1 MNGSNIRVSR
11 ETKSRLKGLG
21 LTQHESYN
29 NIILRLLDVKLDGRE
44 IDYLISDKKSNH
56 KLKVKVDWSKETENL
71 LYYNPSNNELTFDQP
86 SLNTKNETN
95 LYKWDNFLEYINSL
109 DNFFNILAVL
119 DEDESIEAGDIT
131 IKRLSTK

>member
-44 IDYLISDKKSNH
+44 IDYLISDKKSDH
-56 KLKVKVDWSKETENL
+56 ELKVKVDWSKETENL
-71 LYYNPSNNELTFDQP
+71 LYYNPSNNELTFNQP

-95 LYKWDNFLEYINSL
+95 IYKWDNFLEYINSL

>member
-56 KLKVKVDWSKETENL
+56 ELKVKVDWSKETENL
-71 LYYNPSNNELTFDQP
+71 LYYNPSNNELTFNQP